1 MALDTD
7 WIRQVTIAVSI
18 WLSGAHASLA
28 KDFAG
33 SGCRIGPILDESSA
47 GAANASNGVCVLRL
61 SRDATNGGSC
71 GAFARDAPGVFYF
84 LSLVIER
91 PQRVFVRR
99 LSLHVCL
106 SRFQGG
112 TSMETLFIGSSP
124 RCFVKHSNSIAFL
137 RAVVAGHASASS
149 ERHAM
154 ALVPSLRCFSCGFRA
169 GSQPCAAAEHDPVS
183 FAVEDRLRFLGP
195 VFN

>member
-28 KDFAG
+28 EDFAG
-33 SGCRIGPILDESSA
+33 SRCRNGPISDESGA
-47 GAANASNGVCVLRL
+47 GAADASDGVCVLRL
-61 SRDATNGGSC
+61 SRDAINGGFC
-71 GAFARDAPGVFYF
+71 RAFARDATGILYF

-91 PQRVFVRR
+91 PQRVLVRC
-99 LSLHVCL
+99 LGLYVCL
-106 SRFQGG
+106 HGIQGG
-112 TSMETLFIGSSP
+112 TPLETLFLGSSP
-124 RCFVKHSNSIAFL
+124 GSFVKHSNSIAFL